1 MSLPRE
7 PRQKMINMMYLVL
20 TALLALNVSSE
31 ILNAFKTVNN
41 SLQKTNEVI
50 TASTNDVMTSLQ
62 AKLADAGTA
71 EKAKIWYPKAQ
82 QVQAYSK
89 SMYDLIDD
97 LKKKISTGAKY
108 DPTSDKDKGV
118 DNLDVTTR
126 VMVEKGDGKVLKQK
140 LEEYKKNIVSELE
153 KNIQDKDLL
162 KTIQNFTSSLPV
174 NTDMPKTKN
183 KSNRTWEAAYFH
195 MVPTIA
201 ALTILSKFQNDVKT
215 EENKV
220 VTFCHEQVGKVEF
233 RFNQYEA
240 IVGQNSNV
248 LLAGQ
253 ELEIHAGL
261 AAMNSDQKPIV
272 TIGGATVPV
281 DDKGLAVWKQKVGSS
296 GKIPVKVSY
305 RDQEGQL
312 KDKIVEVEYT
322 VGQSSAAVQLDKM
335 NVLFI
340 GVENPVTI
348 SGSGSVQDISAT
360 ISGGGG
366 SFSGGSGAHRTVRV
380 SQETDECVI
389 TVRTPDGK
397 TTPVRFR
404 VRSIPD
410 PTPMIGT
417 YESGDIPASYFKS
430 QAGVRAFVKN
440 FFYETQFN
448 VTSFRITGDG
458 AGFDDGILEANNTG
472 AVWSEARNI
481 VNKCRA
487 GSYIYIDNIYAVGPD
502 GRRRK
507 LTPLIYN
514 LK

>member
-1 MSLPRE
+1 MALPRE

-50 TASTNDVMTSLQ
+50 TASTDDVMTSLQ

-71 EKAKIWYPKAQ
+71 EKAKIWLPKAQ

-89 SMYDLIDD
+89 SMYDLIDE
-97 LKKKISTGAKY
+97 LKNKISTGAKY

-118 DNLDVTTR
+118 DNLDVSTR
-126 VMVEKGDGKVLKQK
+126 IMVEKGDGKVLKQR
-140 LEEYKKNIVSELE
+140 LEEYKKNIVAELE

-215 EENKV
+215 AENKV
-220 VTFCHEQVGKVEF
+220 VTFCHEQVGKVSF

-261 AAMNSDQKPIV
+261 AAMNSDQKPTV
-272 TIGGATVPV
+272 TINGAPV
-281 DDKGLAVWKQKVGSS
+281 SLDAQGLAVWKQRVNSS
-296 GKIPVKVSY
+296 GRIPVKVTY
-305 RDQEGQL
+305 RDQDGNQ
-312 KDKIVEVEYT
+312 KDKTVEVEYT
-322 VGQSSAAVQLDKM
+322 VGQSSAAVQLDNM

-340 GVENPVTI
+340 GVDNPVTI
-348 SGSGSVQDISAT
+348 SGSGSIDQIKASR
-360 ISGGGG
+360 SGGGG
-366 SFSGGSGAHRTVRV
+366 VFSGSGAHRTVRV
-380 SQETDECVI
+380 SQVTDECYI
-389 TVRTPDGK
+389 TITTPDNK
-397 TTPVRFR
+397 TTRVPFR
-404 VRSIPD
+404 VRTIPD

-417 YESGDIPASYFKS
+417 YKSGNIPASYFKS
-430 QAGVRAFVKN
+430 QAGVRSILEN
-440 FFYETQFN
+440 FYYKTNFS
-448 VTSFRITGDG
+448 VTSFHIMADG
-458 AGFDDGILEANNTG
+458 SGFEDFTEKNNTG
-472 AVWSEARNI
+472 AVWNEAQAI
-481 VNKCRA
+481 LNKCRA
-487 GSYIYIDNIYAVGPD
+487 GTFIQIDQIRAVGPD
-502 GRRRK
+502 GQTRL
-507 LTPLIYN
+507 LTPMIFN

>member
-1 MSLPRE
+1 MALPRE

-41 SLQKTNEVI
+41 SLEQTNKVV
-50 TASTNDVMTSLQ
+50 TASTDEIMTSLQ
-62 AKLADAGTA
+62 SKLNDDGTKERAQTWLPHAQKTQQLSKDLYNYIQKFKDDILKEAGADYAKGDSS
-71 EKAKIWYPKAQ
+71 Y
-82 QVQAYSK
+82 
-89 SMYDLIDD
+89 
-97 LKKKISTGAKY
+97 
-108 DPTSDKDKGV
+108 KD
-118 DNLDVTTR
+118 DNLDIATR
-126 VMVEKGDGKVLKQK
+126 IMVEHGGGKELYKRLDQYRKDILAIDPAIGQQFTNSIPINLAKPRTQNKG
-140 LEEYKKNIVSELE
+140 
-153 KNIQDKDLL
+153 
-162 KTIQNFTSSLPV
+162 
-174 NTDMPKTKN
+174 N
-183 KSNRTWEAAYFH
+183 KTWEDAYFR
-195 MVPTIA
+195 MVPTVA

-215 EENKV
+215 TENKV
-220 VTFCHEQVGKVEF
+220 VTYCHERVGKVELV
-233 RFNQYEA
+233 FNQYEP
-240 IVGQNSNV
+240 IIGQNSQV

-253 ELEIHAGL
+253 DLEITAGL
-261 AAMNSDQKPIV
+261 AAFNTEKKPVV
-272 TIGGATVPV
+272 TIGGAVVPL
-281 DDKGLAVWKQKVGSS
+281 DPKGLAVKKFPVNSS
-296 GKIPVKVSY
+296 GSVPVKVSY
-305 RDQEGQL
+305 TDQDGKPQV
-312 KDKIVEVEYT
+312 KNIEVKYT

-340 GVENPVTI
+340 GVDNPVTI
-348 SGSGSVQDISAT
+348 SGSGSVDQIQAS

-366 SFSGGSGAHRTVRV
+366 VLSGSGAHRIARV
-380 SQETDECVI
+380 SQETDQCII

-458 AGFDDGILEANNTG
+458 TGFEEGIDEKNNTG
-472 AVWSEARNI
+472 AVWAEARSI
-481 VNKCRA
+481 INKARP